1 MIGRPP
7 SPARL
12 PTTNGRA
19 YKAYTARIWS
29 PSSDQVRR

>member
-12 PTTNGRA
+12 PTTNDRA
-19 YKAYTARIWS
+19 YKARIWS
-29 PSSDQVRR
+29 PSAGHVFR

>member
-12 PTTNGRA
+12 PTTNDRA
-19 YKAYTARIWS
+19 YKARIWS

>member
-12 PTTNGRA
+12 PTTNGRV
-19 YKAYTARIWS
+19 YKARIWS